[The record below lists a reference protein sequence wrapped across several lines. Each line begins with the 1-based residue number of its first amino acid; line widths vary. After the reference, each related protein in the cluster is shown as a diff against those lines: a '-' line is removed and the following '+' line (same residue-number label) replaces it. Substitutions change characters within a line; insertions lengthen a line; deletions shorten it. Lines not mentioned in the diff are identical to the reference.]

1 MNSKV
6 LILFGAAAALCLSAC
21 NSGKSSSDAAGAD
34 SETEARK
41 VSVVTTA
48 KEDIN
53 HNSVYPSTVQA
64 NVVNNIASQTSG
76 RIRKLN
82 VEVGDF
88 VSAGQVLAELD
99 RVSLDQAAIQL
110 KNNETEYN
118 RVKALLE
125 EGGISQSD
133 YESIE
138 LSYKVSKSSYDNI
151 LENTILRAPVSGVV
165 TARNYDKGDMY
176 AISTP
181 IYTVQQITPVK
192 LLVGVSETDY
202 TKVKAGDEVTLTV
215 DAIPD
220 RTFEGKI
227 VRIYPVIDAASHTFN
242 AEVQVKN
249 ADRTLRPGMYAKVS
263 INLGKTH
270 NVVVPDTA
278 VIKQQGSGV
287 RTAFV
292 VDSEG
297 KAEIRIVTLG
307 SHFDGKYEIL
317 SGLEEGERVIVK
329 GNSSLK
335 AGDKV
340 EVI

>member
-1 MNSKV
+1 MNSKA
-6 LILFGAAAALCLSAC
+6 LILFGTAAVILAGGCSS
-21 NSGKSSSDAAGAD
+21 NKSGNDVATT
-34 SETEARK
+34 SESEARK
-41 VSVVTTA
+41 VSVVA
-48 KEDIN
+48 ASKEDIN
-53 HNSVYPSTVQA
+53 HESVYSSTVQA

-76 RIRKLN
+76 RIRTLN

-133 YESIE
+133 FESIE

-151 LENTILRAPVSGVV
+151 LENTILRAPVAGVV

-202 TKVKAGDEVTLTV
+202 TKVKAGDAVTLTA
-215 DAIPD
+215 DALPGK
-220 RTFEGKI
+220 TFDGKVI
-227 VRIYPVIDAASHTFN
+227 RIYPVIDSSSHTFN
-242 AEVQVKN
+242 VEVQVKN
-249 ADRTLRPGMYAKVS
+249 SDRTLRPGMYARVS

-270 NVVVPDTA
+270 NIVVPDTA
-278 VIKQQGSGV
+278 VLKQQGSGV

-292 VDSEG
+292 VDAEG
-297 KAEIRIVTLG
+297 KAELRIVTIG

-317 SGLEEGERVIVK
+317 SGLEENDRVIVK

-335 AGDKV
+335 SGDKV